1 MEILR
6 EVDAGKTSK
15 LEIAK
20 NCILKSTL
28 FTYINNK
35 RAIEEAYATEAFA
48 SSRKRLRPAKHPELE
63 HAVVTWD
70 KGDGKPGHSP
80 EWPDGHGEDFSTAEG
95 WLHCFYDRHE
105 IVFCTLLGKDV
116 SSETCATWQ
125 NSAYL
130 KAY

>member
-1 MEILR
+1 MSSCGKGYSAKTLKEKMEILR

-28 FTYINNK
+28 LTYINNK
-35 RAIEEAYATEAFA
+35 RAIEEACAIEGFA
-48 SSRKRLRPAKHPELE
+48 SSHKRLRPAKHPELE

-80 EWPDGHGEDFSTAEG
+80 EWPDGHGEGSRLCASPPHQGFQ
-95 WLHCFYDRHE
+95 HCRRLA
-105 IVFCTLLGKDV
+105 TLFP
-116 SSETCATWQ
+116 
-125 NSAYL
+125 
-130 KAY
+130 